1 MQRYNY
7 KYIDYYIALLAWEF
21 QLQCQITKWLC
32 SWHVQQDI
40 TVFSYLVRLNITYCL
55 LTVLV
60 DSGDQQSSGQK
71 LRKGVRI
78 YLQWYL
84 CTLCD
89 DFSLKEN
96 GEQVDCNFKLWR
108 YSQVGSDSIFEISTT
123 CDYRRESLWTYK
135 TYCNLEI
142 KEGMG
147 HSCLSGGLN
156 DLSCYIFKLAISLL

>member
-1 MQRYNY
+1 M
-7 KYIDYYIALLAWEF
+7 LA
-21 QLQCQITKWLC
+21 
-32 SWHVQQDI
+32 
-40 TVFSYLVRLNITYCL
+40 
-55 LTVLV
+55 
-60 DSGDQQSSGQK
+60 DSGDWQSSGQK

-78 YLQWYL
+78 YFQWYV

-156 DLSCYIFKLAISLL
+156 DLSCYIFKLAISSTILYKARFACREEIIEIQHARLHSISNILSFNFVSILFTYNLCTTDSRNGLKWPVGP